1 MPRPSTIDRLPETVR
16 AEIGRLRQNGRTI
29 DEILT
34 HLRKLDGIAPV
45 SRTALGRHIKGL
57 DILGE
62 RLRRSRQISEA
73 LVAQLGDAP
82 ESQSARIGIELV
94 QTAVM
99 DLFSRG
105 EGEEDTSPDD
115 PKSIHD
121 IAKALDHLARASKTN
136 IEFIAAAEKRAT
148 ERAKR
153 EAAARVET
161 IAAERGISAETLTAI
176 KAGIFGIRDEG
187 PKG

>member
-105 EGEEDTSPDD
+105 AGSPGACLEDEHR
-115 PKSIHD
+115 IH
-121 IAKALDHLARASKTN
+121 R
-136 IEFIAAAEKRAT
+136 RG
-148 ERAKR
+148 R
-153 EAAARVET
+153 EARDRTGEAGGRGEGRDDRGRARDQ
-161 IAAERGISAETLTAI
+161 RGDAD
-176 KAGIFGIRDEG
+176 GDQGRDLRDPG
-187 PKG
+187 